1 MRSFDEAKFSFKAGS
16 GLEVDSIPFYESTT
30 LYEIDGVIGFNG
42 GERDLEEAIEEDVNF
57 L

>member
-16 GLEVDSIPFYESTT
+16 GLEVDSIPFYKSTT
-30 LYEIDGVIGFNG
+30 FYEIDGVIGFNG
-42 GERDLEEAIEEDVNF
+42 GERGLEEVIEKDVNF